1 MSAPVV
7 RCAGSEP
14 GPEPCRPLHV
24 PRCSWRARVGE
35 RSVVYVRDVLTCL
48 RYVATASVHCVVTSP
63 PYWGLRDYG
72 VAPTVW
78 PAVTFKP
85 AHDLPEVTVPAMVC
99 AHGLEPDLLSFV
111 AHVVLVFREVARVL
125 RPDGAAW
132 INFGDSYATGTEA
145 DRNPSRPASLGR
157 AQRKPAGWTN
167 RCQRERRSPEGLAAK
182 NLLLMPHR
190 VALALQADGW
200 IVRQD
205 EVWAKP
211 APMPEAVSDRS
222 TRAHEYNFHCAR
234 SQKYF
239 HDAFAVAEPCS
250 APQAN
255 TEADRARA
263 FSRRRATVV
272 APTQAAI
279 VPSRSRNEERRTDG
293 SRGRLDHRGTSVPWE
308 GHSRNPRSVRAW
320 SAKPFKGSHFATFP
334 PDLPAEYVMAST
346 SEVGACPH
354 CGAFWRR
361 IFTRGEPA
369 RDWRSA
375 DTPSELHG
383 SHGRRRSH
391 GQPPDVGQNSA
402 PRAHVG
408 WERPCRCPHARP
420 APCVVLDPFA
430 GSGTTLAVAEALGRA
445 AVGVEAQPAYVADLM
460 PARFADVA
468 ARFARPRAPKRRP
481 AAPAPASTTQADNGP
496 LFAPARARPGATAP

>member
-7 RCAGSEP
+7 RCAAL
-14 GPEPCRPLHV
+14 GPSPDPCHPLHT
-24 PRCSWRARVGE
+24 PRCSWRVRVGV

-72 VAPTVW
+72 VSPTIW
-78 PAVTFKP
+78 PAVTYRP

-99 AHGLEPDLLSFV
+99 AHGLEPDLLSFI

-132 INFGDSYATGTEA
+132 INFGDSYSTGTDA
-145 DRNPSRPASLGR
+145 DRNPSRPAPDCH

-167 RCQRERRSPEGLAAK
+167 RCQRERRSPKGLAAK

-200 IVRQD
+200 VVRQD

-211 APMPEAVSDRS
+211 SPMPEAVTDRS

-234 SQKYF
+234 STKYF
-239 HDAFAVAEPCS
+239 HDALAVAEPCS

-263 FSRRRATVV
+263 FSRRRATAAV
-272 APTQAAI
+272 PTQAAL
-279 VPSRSRNEERRTDG
+279 VPSRSRNKERRTDG

-308 GHSRNPRSVRAW
+308 GRTRNPRSVRAW
-320 SAKPFKGSHFATFP
+320 SAKPFGGAHSATFP
-334 PDLPAEYVMAST
+334 PDLPAEYIKAST

-354 CGAFWRR
+354 CGEPWRR
-361 IFTRGEPA
+361 MVARAEPA
-369 RDWRSA
+369 
-375 DTPSELHG
+375 PG
-383 SHGRRRSH
+383 
-391 GQPPDVGQNSA
+391 A
-402 PRAHVG
+402 PLVHVG
-408 WERPCRCPHARP
+408 WHRVCRCSHARP
-420 APCVVLDPFA
+420 VPCVVLDPFA

-445 AVGVEAQPAYVADLM
+445 AIGVEAQPAYVADIM
-460 PARFADVA
+460 PARFADIA
-468 ARFARPRAPKRRP
+468 ARFARGPRQRKPKPVTPTRP
-481 AAPAPASTTQADNGP
+481 DNGP
-496 LFAPARARPGATAP
+496 LFAPPRDAFEGANAP